1 MNRIILH
8 FFSIKMAINELE
20 NRPNGENL
28 QTISESVKKILDWLS
43 NEQKKLMF
51 ELLKKDFSNESFRD
65 PEYCYDAE
73 SNNFWSI
80 HNWMGEEEYEE
91 YYNDDSDEKREYEE
105 FWKEPLPEW
114 LSEYRLLREQKIRWV
129 SPEAK
134 EKIKNAAENIKCEV
148 ELLENWARE
157 VHLKFWKHWW
167 TDLYF
172 TEYLLD
178 SEKVLE
184 EYAEKEP
191 NPITWGESINV
202 NLAWIEWPNP
212 DNWEDYKVRGYYA
225 WWKKQPKVPTNEGVR
240 SVLNI
245 LWNFAELHEERDQIA
260 LMMYLTGM
268 EWTYWLEE
276 WYETDLLSSKEYT
289 WNRVFMVCEPD
300 ARGFWYYF
308 YESGNN
314 CLNGKLFSIDWLLY
328 K

>member
-1 MNRIILH
+1 
-8 FFSIKMAINELE
+8 MAIIELE

-105 FWKEPLPEW
+105 FWKEPLPER
-114 LSEYRLLREQKIRWV
+114 LSEYRSLREQRIRWV
-129 SPEAK
+129 SPESK

-148 ELLENWARE
+148 EMYDNWARR
-157 VHLKFWKHWW
+157 VHLKFWKHWC

-178 SEKVLE
+178 PEKVLWDYSE
-184 EYAEKEP
+184 NEP

-202 NLAWIEWPNP
+202 NLAWIEWPDP
-212 DNWEDYKVRGYYA
+212 DNWEDYKVRNYY
-225 WWKKQPKVPTNEGVR
+225 QRRTMPTNEWMR

-245 LWNFAELHEERDQIA
+245 LWNYAGLHEERDQIA

-268 EWTYWLEE
+268 EWKYWLAEGE
-276 WYETDLLSSKEYT
+276 SVDLLSFSSEEGKRLHLREDHRTYIA
-289 WNRVFMVCEPD
+289 CD
-300 ARGFWYYF
+300 SSARGFWDYF
-308 YESGNN
+308 YEDGNS
-314 CLNGKLFSIDWLLY
+314 CLNAKLFSIDWLLW